1 MRNVQTG
8 FNVFMKIQTVAARD
22 SSDQQQGPDGGH
34 QREVHPGGSSEEG
47 GPGAQ
52 SQMRGVDPRPV
63 RAGPRHRRVALQIC
77 RVSGS
82 SLAPHTSQCTQVHL
96 RKGKKKMSLNFDF

>member
-52 SQMRGVDPRPV
+52 SQM
-63 RAGPRHRRVALQIC
+63 
-77 RVSGS
+77 
-82 SLAPHTSQCTQVHL
+82 
-96 RKGKKKMSLNFDF
+96 